1 MGVSEE
7 ADALMKVSKLFDMAK
22 TSIVSSLSMRMVM
35 LVGFTQLSSVSL
47 LMLMSPVG
55 KLVLKSLVP
64 TLMLI
69 FFVAMLMLPA
79 GVTVGRIE
87 SDLAVFEVELGGFKA
102 ELREFEVELG
112 GFEAVVSCSF
122 I

>member
-1 MGVSEE
+1 
-7 ADALMKVSKLFDMAK
+7 
-22 TSIVSSLSMRMVM
+22 M

-55 KLVLKSLVP
+55 KLVLKSLVAM
-64 TLMLI
+64 LMLMF

-79 GVTVGRIE
+79 GVTVGWIE
-87 SDLAVFEVELGGFKA
+87 SDLAVFEVELGGFEA

-122 I
+122 IWH

>member
-1 MGVSEE
+1 
-7 ADALMKVSKLFDMAK
+7 MKVSKLFDMAK

-55 KLVLKSLVP
+55 KLVLKSLVAM
-64 TLMLI
+64 LMLM
-69 FFVAMLMLPA
+69 FFVAMLMLAP

-87 SDLAVFEVELGGFKA
+87 SDLAVFEVELGGFEA

-122 I
+122 IWH